1 VNPLTLVAS
10 VLVFGLLILAHE
22 FGHFIAAKRAG
33 IRVVEFAIGFG
44 PRLGGWRRGDTVYS
58 VRLFPVGGF
67 TLLAGMDPDEEPGED
82 GFASKSVGQRATVLA
97 AGPLMN
103 FALTMVLFSLM
114 FAVFGLPV
122 GTDADS
128 TVIGQVIP
136 GFPAER
142 AGLEPGDAILAI
154 DGREVGTWDEV
165 VESIDSSPGREMV
178 LLVQRGEETLTF
190 EVTPTVD
197 PENPEEGFLGIAPT
211 LVYRRVGPLEALY
224 MGVTETWRVLVA
236 WLSGLVGLL
245 LGRAPLDLAGPVMTV
260 KFIGVT
266 AKSGLA
272 NLMYLAGF
280 LSLNIGLF
288 NLLPFPALD
297 GGRLSFLAY
306 EGVTGRKVD
315 PRKESLVHF
324 LGFAA
329 LILLIILV
337 TYRDVARL

>member
-1 VNPLTLVAS
+1 
-10 VLVFGLLILAHE
+10 
-22 FGHFIAAKRAG
+22 
-33 IRVVEFAIGFG
+33 
-44 PRLGGWRRGDTVYS
+44 
-58 VRLFPVGGF
+58 
-67 TLLAGMDPDEEPGED
+67 
-82 GFASKSVGQRATVLA
+82 
-97 AGPLMN
+97 
-103 FALTMVLFSLM
+103 LFSLM

-136 GFPAER
+136 GYPAER

-154 DGREVGTWDEV
+154 DGREVGTWAEV

-178 LLVQRGEETLTF
+178 LLVRRGEETLTF

-197 PENPEEGFLGIAPT
+197 PEDPEEGFLGIAPT
-211 LVYRRVGPLEALY
+211 LVYRRVGPLEAIY

-306 EGVTGRKVD
+306 EGVTGRRVD

>member
-1 VNPLTLVAS
+1 MNPLTLVAS